1 MSMSPPS
8 IVNTSSPNAPTSDDS
23 SAPVADQRAFG
34 STLQLLALC
43 PLLAVSDTV
52 VKAIG
57 FSVIVLILLPVATL
71 LLGIIRRW
79 LDDSIVLPASLIVTA
94 GLVTAAELIIRA
106 WFHDLGASFGVF
118 LPLLAVNI
126 VVIDHIQTPAQDRTA
141 ALIRSLRIGAGITLT
156 LLALGVA
163 RELVGR
169 GSLLNGAG
177 SLLAGWA
184 EPLEMKVFSV
194 DMGFLLAMLPPGAFI
209 SLGLLIA
216 ARNWLASRR
225 NSQPPA

>member
-1 MSMSPPS
+1 MS
-8 IVNTSSPNAPTSDDS
+8 T
-23 SAPVADQRAFG
+23 RAFN

-57 FSVIVLILLPVATL
+57 FSAIVLILLPLATL
-71 LLGIIRRW
+71 LFGVVRRW
-79 LDDSIVLPASLIVTA
+79 LDDTIILPASLLVTA
-94 GLVTAAELIIRA
+94 GLVTAAELVMRA
-106 WFHDLGASFGVF
+106 WFHDLGESFGVF

-126 VVIDHIQTPAQDRTA
+126 VVIDHIQTPAQDRLA
-141 ALIRSLRIGAGITLT
+141 ALIRSVRIAVGITLT
-156 LLALGVA
+156 LLALGFA

-177 SLLAGWA
+177 TLLGSWAGQ
-184 EPLEMKVFSV
+184 LEVKVFSV

-216 ARNWLASRR
+216 ARNWLARR
-225 NSQPPA
+225 HDDQP